1 MVLKD
6 IETQLMLKQIIRMKC
21 ALLRYEGKEYN
32 ISEFKTKFYHFYT
45 TLNVNREPIYVGLKM
60 RINPRNPFSRYMW
73 VFQDESWINGV
84 TPEFATIVKSDME
97 KLYRELQKDLSFHS
111 SYIKRLDSKCAEV
124 NLVKVQRLIINWL
137 SYK

>member
-1 MVLKD
+1 
-6 IETQLMLKQIIRMKC
+6 
-21 ALLRYEGKEYN
+21 
-32 ISEFKTKFYHFYT
+32 
-45 TLNVNREPIYVGLKM
+45 
-60 RINPRNPFSRYMW
+60 MW